1 MAWRN
6 LVDVRQSYPDTDAV
20 KVRSGRTVLIFNIRR
35 NDYRLIAAAHF
46 NRQIVYVDA
55 LYDARGIQQR
65 PLERNIMKTTQ
76 TKIEFAR
83 LPKDYTGLCRML
95 TPRPI
100 HDKVDFENVTE
111 ITDAMAGHKLTAD
124 QEDYFD
130 LLCRLIEDY
139 DKEHAQLDTPKVTA
153 LDALQHLLDANDMSA
168 ADLARLLD
176 VHRTLGAMILR
187 GERQLT
193 LAHVRTL
200 AKRFCVSADLF
211 LP

>member
-1 MAWRN
+1 
-6 LVDVRQSYPDTDAV
+6 
-20 KVRSGRTVLIFNIRR
+20 
-35 NDYRLIAAAHF
+35 
-46 NRQIVYVDA
+46 
-55 LYDARGIQQR
+55 
-65 PLERNIMKTTQ
+65 MKTTH
-76 TKIEFAR
+76 TKIEFTG

-100 HDKVDFENVTE
+100 H
-111 ITDAMAGHKLTAD
+111 D

-139 DKEHAQLDTPKVTA
+139 DKEHLDAPKATA
-153 LDALQHLLDANDMSA
+153 LDALQHLLDAHDMSA
-168 ADLARLLD
+168 ADLARLLG
-176 VHRTLGAMILR
+176 VHRTLGGMILR

-200 AKRFCVSADLF
+200 AKHFSVSADLF

>member
-1 MAWRN
+1 
-6 LVDVRQSYPDTDAV
+6 
-20 KVRSGRTVLIFNIRR
+20 
-35 NDYRLIAAAHF
+35 
-46 NRQIVYVDA
+46 
-55 LYDARGIQQR
+55 
-65 PLERNIMKTTQ
+65 MKTTR
-76 TKIEFAR
+76 TKIEFTR
-83 LPKDYTGLCRML
+83 LPKDYAALCRLL

-100 HDKVDFENVTE
+100 HDKVDYENVTE

-139 DKEHAQLDTPKVTA
+139 DAENAQLNTSKVTA
-153 LDALQHLLDANDMSA
+153 LEALQHLLDAHEMTA
-168 ADLARLLD
+168 ADLARLLE

-193 LAHVRTL
+193 LTHVRTL
-200 AKRFCVSADLF
+200 AKHFNVSADLF

>member
-1 MAWRN
+1 
-6 LVDVRQSYPDTDAV
+6 
-20 KVRSGRTVLIFNIRR
+20 
-35 NDYRLIAAAHF
+35 
-46 NRQIVYVDA
+46 
-55 LYDARGIQQR
+55 
-65 PLERNIMKTTQ
+65 MKTTQ
-76 TKIEFAR
+76 AKIEFAR
-83 LPKDYTGLCRML
+83 LPKDYAGLCRML

-111 ITDAMAGHKLTAD
+111 ITDAMAGHKLTPD

-130 LLCRLIEDY
+130 LLCRLIEDS
-139 DKEHAQLDTPKVTA
+139 DKEHLDAPKATA
-153 LDALQHLLDANDMSA
+153 LDALQHLLDAHDMSA
-168 ADLARLLD
+168 ADLARLLG

-200 AKRFCVSADLF
+200 AKHFSVSADLF

>member
-1 MAWRN
+1 
-6 LVDVRQSYPDTDAV
+6 
-20 KVRSGRTVLIFNIRR
+20 
-35 NDYRLIAAAHF
+35 
-46 NRQIVYVDA
+46 
-55 LYDARGIQQR
+55 
-65 PLERNIMKTTQ
+65 MKTTRS
-76 TKIEFAR
+76 KIEFAR
-83 LPKDYTGLCRML
+83 LPKDYTSLCRML

-111 ITDAMAGHKLTAD
+111 ITDAMAGHKLTRD

-139 DKEHAQLDTPKVTA
+139 EKEQGLPAPKA
-153 LDALQHLLDANDMSA
+153 SGLDALRHLLDVNDMSA
-168 ADLARLLD
+168 ADLARLLG

-200 AKRFCVSADLF
+200 SKHFCVSADLF

>member
-1 MAWRN
+1 
-6 LVDVRQSYPDTDAV
+6 
-20 KVRSGRTVLIFNIRR
+20 
-35 NDYRLIAAAHF
+35 
-46 NRQIVYVDA
+46 
-55 LYDARGIQQR
+55 
-65 PLERNIMKTTQ
+65 MKTAT
-76 TKIEFAR
+76 R
-83 LPKDYTGLCRML
+83 LRFEAVPKDYTGLCRML

-111 ITDAMAGHKLTAD
+111 ITDAMAGHKLTPD

-139 DKEHAQLDTPKVTA
+139 EKEQGLPAPKVTA
-153 LDALQHLLDANDMSA
+153 LDALQHLLDAHDMSA

-193 LAHVRTL
+193 LAHVRKL
-200 AKRFCVSADLF
+200 SKHFSVSADLF
-211 LP
+211 LS

>member
-1 MAWRN
+1 
-6 LVDVRQSYPDTDAV
+6 
-20 KVRSGRTVLIFNIRR
+20 
-35 NDYRLIAAAHF
+35 
-46 NRQIVYVDA
+46 
-55 LYDARGIQQR
+55 
-65 PLERNIMKTTQ
+65 MKTTQ
-76 TKIEFAR
+76 TKIEFDR

-95 TPRPI
+95 MPRPI

-111 ITDAMAGHKLTAD
+111 ITDAMAGHKLTPD

-139 DKEHAQLDTPKVTA
+139 DKEQGLTAPKATA
-153 LDALQHLLDANDMSA
+153 LDALRHLLGAHDMSA

-200 AKRFCVSADLF
+200 AKYFSVSADLF

>member
-1 MAWRN
+1 
-6 LVDVRQSYPDTDAV
+6 
-20 KVRSGRTVLIFNIRR
+20 
-35 NDYRLIAAAHF
+35 
-46 NRQIVYVDA
+46 
-55 LYDARGIQQR
+55 
-65 PLERNIMKTTQ
+65 MKTAT
-76 TKIEFAR
+76 R
-83 LPKDYTGLCRML
+83 LRFEAMPKDYAGLCRML

-111 ITDAMAGHKLTAD
+111 ITDAMAGHKLTPD

-139 DKEHAQLDTPKVTA
+139 EKEQGLPAPKVTA
-153 LDALQHLLDANDMSA
+153 LDALQHLLDAHDMSA

-200 AKRFCVSADLF
+200 AKHFCVSADLF
-211 LP
+211 LA

>member
-1 MAWRN
+1 
-6 LVDVRQSYPDTDAV
+6 
-20 KVRSGRTVLIFNIRR
+20 
-35 NDYRLIAAAHF
+35 
-46 NRQIVYVDA
+46 
-55 LYDARGIQQR
+55 
-65 PLERNIMKTTQ
+65 MKTTPA
-76 TKIEFAR
+76 KIEFAR
-83 LPKDYTGLCRML
+83 LPKDYAGLCRLL
-95 TPRPI
+95 TPRPL
-100 HDKVDFENVTE
+100 HDKVDYENVAE
-111 ITDAMAGHKLTAD
+111 ITDAMAGHKLTRD

-139 DKEHAQLDTPKVTA
+139 EKEHAQLDTSKVTA
-153 LDALQHLLDANDMSA
+153 LEALQHLLDAHDMSA

-200 AKRFCVSADLF
+200 AKHFSVSADLF

>member
-1 MAWRN
+1 MR
-6 LVDVRQSYPDTDAV
+6 TT
-20 KVRSGRTVLIFNIRR
+20 RS
-35 NDYRLIAAAHF
+35 
-46 NRQIVYVDA
+46 
-55 LYDARGIQQR
+55 
-65 PLERNIMKTTQ
+65 
-76 TKIEFAR
+76 KIGFAR
-83 LPKDYTGLCRML
+83 LPKNYAGLCRML

-100 HDKVDFENVTE
+100 HDKVDLENVTE
-111 ITDAMAGHKLTAD
+111 ITDAMAGHKLTPD

-139 DKEHAQLDTPKVTA
+139 EKEQGLPAPKVTA
-153 LDALQHLLDANDMSA
+153 LDALQHLLDAHDMSA
-168 ADLARLLD
+168 ADLARLLG

-200 AKRFCVSADLF
+200 AKHFSVSADLF

>member
-1 MAWRN
+1 
-6 LVDVRQSYPDTDAV
+6 
-20 KVRSGRTVLIFNIRR
+20 
-35 NDYRLIAAAHF
+35 
-46 NRQIVYVDA
+46 
-55 LYDARGIQQR
+55 
-65 PLERNIMKTTQ
+65 MKTTQ
-76 TKIEFAR
+76 AKIEFVR
-83 LPKDYTGLCRML
+83 LPKDYAGLCRML

-100 HDKVDFENVTE
+100 HDKVDYENVTE

-124 QEDYFD
+124 QEDYFY

-139 DKEHAQLDTPKVTA
+139 EKEHAQLDTSKVTG
-153 LDALQHLLDANDMSA
+153 LEALQHLLEAHDMSA

-200 AKRFCVSADLF
+200 AKHFSVSADLF
-211 LP
+211 LS